1 MDTGNI
7 FFYSKPEIKWNWIG
21 AFWAG
26 KGLIWQIKG
35 RLSMGSRRV
44 KTNGKRMVWG
54 SLKHSI
60 HASLCPK
67 PYCGQKGKFL
77 GYLRTSPGKSH
88 ARSGIFFNFFYMT
101 TSLRVQLLNIQTVM
115 QSWKTGLKY
124 IASRLCSEGKF
135 NWMQFCR
142 QVYLAKM
149 LNLLHG
155 C

>member
-1 MDTGNI
+1 MKKLI
-7 FFYSKPEIKWNWIG
+7 FETFHFLHIICGHRKQAFYSKPEIKWNWIG

-44 KTNGKRMVWG
+44 KTNGKRMVRG

-60 HASLCPK
+60 HEGLCPK

-88 ARSGIFFNFFYMT
+88 ACFFFFT
-101 TSLRVQLLNIQTVM
+101 WQLPLGSTV
-115 QSWKTGLKY
+115 KHTNCNAELKCY
-124 IASRLCSEGKF
+124 RAKSTLK
-135 NWMQFCR
+135 NWFEIYCF
-142 QVYLAKM
+142 
-149 LNLLHG
+149 
-155 C
+155 